1 MTACVFYDID
11 PQINKFIDSGDVTF
25 YSKSN
30 NTITINDYIKDC
42 EDKENSEKTISKL
55 QDKLYPVEKVKPIEK
70 PVTEKEVTNTST
82 LNNYSFDNSK
92 HYSKMTTEE
101 FFRKLSQDR
110 IRRQNIK
117 RQNKIHN
124 WYRYNKE
131 DIDELFFKGMRT
143 FQDHGVEF
151 TYDIREMYDQFV
163 EQLYYNS

>member
-92 HYSKMTTEE
+92 HYPKMTTEE
-101 FFRKLSQDR
+101 FLE
-110 IRRQNIK
+110 N
-117 RQNKIHN
+117 
-124 WYRYNKE
+124 
-131 DIDELFFKGMRT
+131 
-143 FQDHGVEF
+143 
-151 TYDIREMYDQFV
+151 
-163 EQLYYNS
+163 